1 MYAIVAACEN
11 WGIGKED
18 ALLYHIS
25 ADLKRFKKLTSG
37 HTVIMG
43 RKTLETLPGKKGL
56 SDRRNIVLTRQS
68 DYAAE
73 NAEVVNTVMAALF
86 TANDAESF
94 VIGGE
99 SVYRAL
105 LPACDKVYL
114 TRIFAAPEADAFFPD
129 LDELPDW
136 KVTEKSE
143 VMEEDG
149 VRFQY
154 LTYERRAEDDFYAL
168 LNMKQ

>member
-11 WGIGKED
+11 WGIGKD
-18 ALLYHIS
+18 NALLYHIS
-25 ADLKRFKKLTSG
+25 ADLKRFKELTSD

-43 RKTLETLPGKKGL
+43 RKTLESLPGKKGL
-56 SDRRNIVLTRQS
+56 PGRRNIVLTSQG
-68 DYAAE
+68 DYTAE
-73 NAEVVNTVMAALF
+73 NAEVVNTVMAAVF

-129 LDELPDW
+129 LDALPDW
-136 KVTEKSE
+136 KIIEKSE
-143 VMEEDG
+143 IMEENG
-149 VRFQY
+149 IRFQY
-154 LTYERRAEDDFYAL
+154 LTYTRREEDDFYTL
-168 LNMKQ
+168 LELKQ

>member
-11 WGIGKED
+11 WGIGKD
-18 ALLYHIS
+18 NALLYHIS
-25 ADLKRFKKLTSG
+25 ADLKRFKELTSG

-43 RKTLETLPGKKGL
+43 RKTLESLPGKKGL
-56 SDRRNIVLTRQS
+56 PDRRNIVLTGQS
-68 DYAAE
+68 DYTAE
-73 NAEVVNTVMAALF
+73 NVEVVNTVMAAVF

-105 LPACDKVYL
+105 LSACDKVYL
-114 TRIFAAPEADAFFPD
+114 TRIFAAPEADAFFPN

-136 KVTEKSE
+136 KVTEQSQ
-143 VMEEDG
+143 VMEENG

-154 LTYERRAEDDFYAL
+154 LTYERKAEDDFYTL